1 MNNKKLKILTICH
14 LVLMV
19 IMALVSLATVLLLA
33 FGLSSLSLSLAK
45 IAAQKGP
52 ALTSYMIVLILNF
65 LALVAGI
72 IYIVKG
78 YSKAAAKY
86 YRIFIIFTV
95 LSNLASALASILY
108 QGLDVAFVFKIVKIL
123 LLLLLVFGKDLGET
137 NTWVV
142 FGAAIVADLAYDF
155 FFDPVQGG
163 AIHFLALTITRL
175 LCMGTIG
182 FSIYGKF
189 EDKKARGREV

>member
-19 IMALVSLATVLLLA
+19 IMALVSLVTVLLLA

-108 QGLDVAFVFKIVKIL
+108 QGLDVAFVFKVIKIL
-123 LLLLLVFGKDLGET
+123 LLLLLVFGKDLGKT